1 MRSIAIITAAL
12 VCAATQLSAQSG
24 AEPRTSENAVYLELL
39 GNGGPFSINYDRR
52 VGEDVAVRIG
62 FASWTAD
69 DLFLGDEA
77 KTELVTV
84 PLTVSW
90 LPGAPSRGIELGGGV
105 LLGSRKQDEPFEDG
119 STSSTFVSLTGIVGY
134 RWQPADGGWMFKIAF
149 TPFFG
154 LGDRDIAYPDRGFF
168 PSAGASVGYSF

>member
-12 VCAATQLSAQSG
+12 VCTAAQLHAQSEP
-24 AEPRTSENAVYLELL
+24 EPRTAFNAVYLELL

-77 KTELVTV
+77 ETEIITV
-84 PLTVSW
+84 PVTVSW
-90 LPGAPSRGIELGGGV
+90 LPGTPSRGVELGGGV
-105 LLGSRKQDEPFEDG
+105 LLGNRKQDVPFEDG
-119 STSSTFVSLTGIVGY
+119 STSSTFVSLTGIAGY
-134 RWQPADGGWMFKIAF
+134 RWQPADGGWTFRVGF

-154 LGDRDIAYPDRGFF
+154 LGDSDVAYPERGFF
-168 PSAGASVGYSF
+168 PSGGVSVGYSF